1 MRFSLLVAVTV
12 LFICAAVSMGCEE
25 SGGPPY
31 KVKNVNIAENYITED
46 YDVYQVVAFPVS
58 ANNPAKGK
66 YITRQMV
73 EELLDYYEEKYKDQ
87 ERVKVLVF
95 RDPASAM
102 QGVSDFA
109 FAELEMLNGE
119 VIMRMITVD

>member
-1 MRFSLLVAVTV
+1 MRFSLLVVVTV

-31 KVKNVNIAENYITED
+31 KVQDIQIAGDSMTED
-46 YDVYQVVAFPVS
+46 YDVYQVVAFPPS

-119 VIMRMITVD
+119 VIMRMITMD

>member
-25 SGGPPY
+25 SDGPPY
-31 KVKNVNIAENYITED
+31 KVQNVQIAGDYVSEG
-46 YDVYQVVAFPVS
+46 YDVYQVVAFPPS

-66 YITRQMV
+66 YVTRRMV

-95 RDPASAM
+95 RDPASAI

-109 FAELEMLNGE
+109 FAELEMLLAE
-119 VIMRMITVD
+119 RVD